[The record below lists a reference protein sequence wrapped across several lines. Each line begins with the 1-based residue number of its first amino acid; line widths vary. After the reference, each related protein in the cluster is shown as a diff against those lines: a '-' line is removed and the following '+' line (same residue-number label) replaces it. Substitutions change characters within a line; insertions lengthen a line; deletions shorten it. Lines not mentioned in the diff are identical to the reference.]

1 MLYPLREWEQ
11 VQVQNELGWGVAS
24 GRTQV
29 IRLMN
34 APKSKMRKIEKA
46 QPKWKV
52 KEREP
57 KQKDEDEPEFEA
69 QWQQQA

>member
-24 GRTQV
+24 GS
-29 IRLMN
+29 LMN